1 MPSPED
7 QSPAELRTRALHVRL
22 LAENF
27 EQDEIWEHL
36 QAFAAEL
43 DAQADAIEVAAK
55 VDDE

>member
-27 EQDEIWEHL
+27 EHDKIWERL
-36 QAFAAEL
+36 QVFAAEL
-43 DAQADAIEVAAK
+43 DAQAVALETAAK
-55 VDDE
+55 DDDE